1 MIHKLLTV
9 KEGDYVEYLTL
20 VAETPSDIDYLIEML
35 GSGCD
40 VETITEKEAIEIED
54 SNLQF
59 RNVRNRYQFYKGLV
73 SNY

>member
-1 MIHKLLTV
+1 MIYKLLTV
-9 KEGDYVEYLTL
+9 KEGNYVEYLTL
-20 VAETPSDIDYLIEML
+20 VAETPSEIDYLIEML
-35 GSGCD
+35 GADYD

-73 SNY
+73 STY